1 MEARNGQ
8 GGHAKETER
17 ASAVTTQ
24 REFQRTGTPTLE
36 FREHVQIKLIE
47 KCRVLHSF
55 LLLFS
60 INAAIHETLIILVY

>member
-36 FREHVQIKLIE
+36 FREHLQKKLIE
-47 KCRVLHSF
+47 KCQILKNYQTLNLKFYF
-55 LLLFS
+55 LGS
-60 INAAIHETLIILVY
+60 I